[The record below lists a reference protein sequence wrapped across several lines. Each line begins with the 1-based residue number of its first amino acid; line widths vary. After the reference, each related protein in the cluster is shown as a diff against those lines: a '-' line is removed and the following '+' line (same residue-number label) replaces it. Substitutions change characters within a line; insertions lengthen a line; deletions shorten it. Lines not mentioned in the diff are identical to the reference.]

1 MTYNIN
7 GINGNYNSTKYNQ
20 SIKYGL
26 NSANNYKNEM
36 LAPVINIDN
45 NVPPIFKFSND
56 PAVID
61 DNLAKMKA
69 YADKNDE
76 YLNSLP
82 PLEFEY
88 RYAPLNSSGLID
100 KKAALAAALEEMDG
114 NKELSVD
121 EFEYRYL
128 IDENQQT
135 AKPLDVNNDGKIDIA
150 EYASNMIASDILS
163 KGTTDPLKADGVINN
178 KGIETILTYTKKSNA
193 DAAAKLYS
201 NIYNTH
207 NLGSELNEFS
217 L

>member
-121 EFEYRYL
+121 EFYSKFAKFIKENEHL
-128 IDENQQT
+128 I
-135 AKPLDVNNDGKIDIA
+135 
-150 EYASNMIASDILS
+150 
-163 KGTTDPLKADGVINN
+163 
-178 KGIETILTYTKKSNA
+178 
-193 DAAAKLYS
+193 
-201 NIYNTH
+201 
-207 NLGSELNEFS
+207 
-217 L
+217 